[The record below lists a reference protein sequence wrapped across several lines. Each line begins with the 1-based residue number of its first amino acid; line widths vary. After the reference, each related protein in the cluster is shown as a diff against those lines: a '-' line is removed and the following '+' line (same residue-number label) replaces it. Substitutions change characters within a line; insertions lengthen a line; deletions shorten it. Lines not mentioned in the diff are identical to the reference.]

1 MRSIYILSILF
12 LTSLAMQAE
21 EVSGKMT
28 LERDVVVFRADS
40 VEEKYDAM
48 KIPGLKALKF
58 EKRTATKGD
67 QEIDVSALVLQTS
80 TGENITLVM
89 GKAELMTR
97 ITEGTSV
104 RWIRIKW
111 LPIK

>member
-1 MRSIYILSILF
+1 ME
-12 LTSLAMQAE
+12 AE

-48 KIPGLKALKF
+48 KIPGLKAIKF
-58 EKRTATKGD
+58 EKKAANKGD
-67 QEIDVSALVLQTS
+67 QEIDVSELVLQTN

-89 GKAELMTR
+89 GKPELMTR
-97 ITEGTSV
+97 ITEETSV
-104 RWIRIKW
+104 RWIPIKW
-111 LPIK
+111 IPIK